1 MKQITLKTI
10 KSMLGK
16 TISKTMNY
24 SGFSIYNN
32 TIVMSSFISNSLNKI
47 VLMSITCISY
57 IIVLYILHSITNNSL
72 TYLLVVIFYG
82 GGFYLTSLV
91 NNIDIKKYSYFI
103 NIDLYSFIEKNVN
116 KINGLSLWSSTL
128 KIAIYSILFIF
139 LGYFLFIGKNKLIY
153 SAKNKYDL
161 FKT

>member
-1 MKQITLKTI
+1 
-10 KSMLGK
+10 MLGK